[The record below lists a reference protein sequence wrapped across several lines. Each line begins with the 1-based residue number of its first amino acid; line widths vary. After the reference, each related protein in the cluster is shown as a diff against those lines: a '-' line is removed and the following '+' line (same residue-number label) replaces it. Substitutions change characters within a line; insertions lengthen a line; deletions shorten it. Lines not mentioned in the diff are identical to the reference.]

1 MSEQGFKRL
10 AIGLLFLNTFL
21 ICALA
26 GAGFFYVY
34 GNVSTSPSRL
44 PLAGEQLPSKL
55 RSEFQKALDNARR
68 DVRSTGLE
76 ARQARTEA
84 AALIGKPD
92 LDRVALADALKR
104 AREAEYAVRA
114 ATEEQAID
122 FVTNLSVDERRRLAD
137 GLIQREAPP
146 RPATK

>member
-1 MSEQGFKRL
+1 MTEHGFKRL
-10 AIGLLFLNTFL
+10 AIGLLVLNTFL

-26 GAGFFYVY
+26 GAGFFYLY
-34 GNVSTSPSRL
+34 DTATIPPSRL

-55 RSEFQKALDNARR
+55 RGEFQKALNDARR

-76 ARQARTEA
+76 ARQARVEA
-84 AALIGKPD
+84 AALMGKPE
-92 LDRVALADALKR
+92 LDGVALADALKR

-114 ATEEQAID
+114 ATEQKAID
-122 FVTNLSVDERRRLAD
+122 FVASLSVDERRRLAD
-137 GLIQREAPP
+137 GLIQREAP